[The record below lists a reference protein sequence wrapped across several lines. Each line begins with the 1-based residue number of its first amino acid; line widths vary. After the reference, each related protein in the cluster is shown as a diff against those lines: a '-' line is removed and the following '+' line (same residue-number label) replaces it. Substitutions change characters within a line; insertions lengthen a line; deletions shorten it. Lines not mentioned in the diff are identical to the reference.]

1 MGRLMTYSDQHVLAE
16 GALFL
21 CGCSIAQISK
31 LLDTP
36 RSTVSWHLIHPLK
49 TLDYPAWIKV
59 RAKLIR
65 YGKNN
70 ARIREEQCLI
80 NSFTTRSL

>member
-1 MGRLMTYSDQHVLAE
+1 MGRPMTYSDQHILAE

-21 CGCSIAQISK
+21 CGFSVSQISK

-36 RSTVSWHLIHPLK
+36 RSTVSWHLIYPLK
-49 TLDYPAWIKV
+49 TLDYPSWIKV
-59 RAKLIR
+59 RAKLIK
-65 YGKNN
+65 YVKNK

-80 NSFTTRSL
+80 NSFTTRDL